1 MQRADL
7 IKKLND
13 EINDIGLVH
22 SITSISPGT
31 ECNASRAI
39 MLANNLKQTQVME
52 NPDFPRVFSGI
63 ENSFGKLCKGYKK
76 TSGQWRVVKRIQ
88 KYSDGPIFAV
98 VLFNDETNTLDV
110 IENPFAEDGPE
121 RFGYKYNY
129 ETLDKLHEG
138 DIVPDGTVL
147 YKSNSYDDNM
157 NYRMGFSARVAYNT
171 SISTLEDGIIIR
183 ESFANSKL
191 TNEVS
196 SFVVSINDNEVP
208 LLIHHYDGTDH
219 AIPKIGQVIEGT
231 NLMAIKRINKRK
243 ITFDFTNDS
252 VTKPDKNCSMYTAG
266 KNSVIYDIDI
276 YYNDKNEFP
285 DNSFYKELNKYYKEQ
300 YNYYSQIFDICEEF
314 KMKGCNRTSNTDLIH
329 KRAKDFIV
337 VNDSDFKWK
346 NKERSFS
353 YINIVFHYIKTL
365 SLHEGYK
372 IVGRYGDKGV
382 ISERRP
388 DAGEILS
395 KKFDPNDPRD
405 KLIAEYLGITGS
417 PEMNV
422 SIVPDACMYYDE
434 DGRYVDIC
442 QNAAAAYRREDTGQ
456 LTEVEINFIS
466 EEVVKEAKRRYEA
479 EGLDAA
485 FNLLMSYAEQ
495 FPESEMRAIA
505 KEWDLVYVVSKNLWK
520 TTKKNKERFVQDIF
534 RDGFYL
540 QKLPT
545 ADWRFERICKLY
557 DMYPFIKRKTMYINK
572 FGIKHKVVNPMIVG
586 EKYFFILKQNS
597 NKNFSARS
605 VSKVNKLG
613 LPSKSSDKKES
624 RTNTSDTPINR
635 GETYNLLA
643 AVDAATLM
651 TSDIFTKNSPVAR
664 RDFKDIIVSPIDPF
678 KAKPMKI
685 KQSYTNVNV
694 LNLKARLKVMG
705 IGFNIITDKSL
716 AYAALDQYKTF
727 LNFNELTFFDY
738 GFNKK
743 YYAFMVNNYNKLKS
757 KDKSFEDTWEEL
769 INLDDFKM
777 LEIDS
782 DIVDNVYTVFKEY
795 YDKKEEVN
803 DEDANDDTPKEDV
816 KTASVDVI
824 PEK

>member
-1 MQRADL
+1 
-7 IKKLND
+7 
-13 EINDIGLVH
+13 
-22 SITSISPGT
+22 
-31 ECNASRAI
+31 
-39 MLANNLKQTQVME
+39 ME

-63 ENSFGKLCKGYKK
+63 ENSFGKLCRGYKK
-76 TSGQWRVVKRIQ
+76 AEGTWRVIKRIQ
-88 KYSDGPIFAV
+88 KYAEGHIFAV
-98 VLFNDETNTLDV
+98 VMFNDATNTLDV

-129 ETLDKLHEG
+129 EKLDSLRAG
-138 DIVPDGTVL
+138 DIVEDGTIL
-147 YKSNSYDDNM
+147 YKSNSYDENM
-157 NYRMGFSARVAYNT
+157 NYCMGFSARVAYNT

-196 SFVVSINDNEVP
+196 SFVVSINDNEIP
-208 LLIHHYDGTDH
+208 LLIHHYDDGDH
-219 AIPKIGQVIEGT
+219 AIPKIGQTIQGT
-231 NLMAIKRINKRK
+231 NLMAIKKINKRK
-243 ITFDFTNDS
+243 IAFDFTNDA
-252 VTKPDKNCSMYTAG
+252 VTQPDKNCAVYTAG

-285 DNSFYKELNKYYKEQ
+285 DNSFYRELNGYYKEQ

-314 KMKGCNRTSNTDLIH
+314 KQKGCKRTSNADIMH
-329 KRAKDFIV
+329 KKAKDFIN

-346 NKERSFS
+346 NKERAFS

-382 ISERRP
+382 ISERRK
-388 DAGEILS
+388 DADEILT
-395 KKFDPNDPRD
+395 KKFDPENPRD
-405 KLIAEYLGITGS
+405 KLIAKYLGITGS
-417 PEMNV
+417 PEMNI

-466 EEVVKEAKRRYEA
+466 EEIVKEAKKRYET
-479 EGLDAA
+479 EGLDEA

-495 FPESEMRAIA
+495 FPEDEVRAIA
-505 KEWDLVYVVSKNLWK
+505 KEWDMVYVISKKLWK
-520 TTKKNKERFVQDIF
+520 TNKKNKERFVQDIF

-540 QKLPT
+540 QKLPN

-605 VSKVNKLG
+605 VSKVNKIG

-664 RDFKDIIVSPIDPF
+664 KDFKDIIISPLDPF

-705 IGFNIITDKSL
+705 ISFDIITDRTL
-716 AYAALDQYKTF
+716 GRATLDQYKTF
-727 LNFNELTFFDY
+727 MRFNEIVFFDY

-757 KDKSFEDTWEEL
+757 NTKSFEDTWDELTSMEEY
-769 INLDDFKM
+769 KM
-777 LEIDS
+777 L
-782 DIVDNVYTVFKEY
+782 DIEDRIVENVHGAFEKYYGSKVIEEDTIKE
-795 YDKKEEVN
+795 
-803 DEDANDDTPKEDV
+803 KEDDHEV
-816 KTASVDVI
+816 VVLNEI
-824 PEK
+824 PRK

>member
-13 EINDIGLVH
+13 EIPDIGLVH

-63 ENSFGKLCKGYKK
+63 ENSFGRLCKGYKK
-76 TSGQWRVVKRIQ
+76 TVGEWRVVKRIQ

-129 ETLDKLHEG
+129 EALDKLHDG
-138 DIVPDGTVL
+138 DVVPDGTVL

-171 SISTLEDGIIIR
+171 SVSTLEDGIIIR

-243 ITFDFTNDS
+243 IAFDFTNDA
-252 VTKPDKNCSMYTAG
+252 VTKPDKNCAIYTAG

-285 DNSFYKELNKYYKEQ
+285 DNSFYRELNKYYKEQ
-300 YNYYSQIFDICEEF
+300 YEYYSQIFDICEEF

-329 KRAKDFIV
+329 KKAKDFIV

-346 NKERSFS
+346 NKERAFS

-365 SLHEGYK
+365 SLYEGYK
-372 IVGRYGDKGV
+372 LVGRYGDKGV
-382 ISERRP
+382 ISERRK
-388 DAGEILS
+388 DAGEILT
-395 KKFDPNDPRD
+395 KKFDPTNPRD
-405 KLIAEYLGITGS
+405 KLIAQYLGIDGS

-442 QNAAAAYRREDTGQ
+442 QNASAAYRREDTGQ

-466 EEVVKEAKRRYEA
+466 EEVVKEAKKRYEA

-505 KEWDLVYVVSKNLWK
+505 KEWDMVYVVSKNLWK
-520 TTKKNKERFVQDIF
+520 TSKKNKERFVQDIF

-586 EKYFFILKQNS
+586 EKYFFILKQNTL
-597 NKNFSARS
+597 KNFSARS

-664 RDFKDIIVSPIDPF
+664 RDFKDIIISPLDPF
-678 KAKPMKI
+678 KARPMKI

-705 IGFNIITDKSL
+705 IGFDIITDRSL
-716 AYAALDQYKTF
+716 AAAALDQYKTF
-727 LNFNELTFFDY
+727 MKFNEISFFDY
-738 GFNKK
+738 GFNKN
-743 YYAFMVNNYNKLKS
+743 YYAFMVNTYNKLKS
-757 KDKSFEDTWEEL
+757 KEKTFEETWEEL
-769 INLDDFKM
+769 IHTDDFKM

-782 DIVDNVYTVFKEY
+782 EIVENVYNIFKDY
-795 YDKKEEVN
+795 YGKLDEVKSATEETPAEETKEIEVV
-803 DEDANDDTPKEDV
+803 DTIPDV
-816 KTASVDVI
+816 
-824 PEK
+824 

>member
-7 IKKLND
+7 IKKLD
-13 EINDIGLVH
+13 EEITDIAYCH

-31 ECNASRAI
+31 ECNANRAI

-63 ENSFGKLCKGYKK
+63 ENSFGKLCRGYKK
-76 TSGQWRVVKRIQ
+76 VSGNWRVISRIQ
-88 KYSDGPIFAV
+88 KYSDGPIFAIIM
-98 VLFNDETNTLDV
+98 FNDETNTLDV
-110 IENPFAEDGPE
+110 IENPFCEDGPE

-129 ETLDKLHEG
+129 EELDKLHAG
-138 DIVPDGTVL
+138 DTVSDGTIL
-147 YKSNSYDDNM
+147 YKSNSYDEHM

-196 SFVVSINDNEVP
+196 SFTVSINDNEVP
-208 LLIHHYDGTDH
+208 LLIHHYDDSDH

-243 ITFDFTNDS
+243 IAFDFTNEA
-252 VTKPDKNCSMYTAG
+252 VTKPDKNCSIYTAG

-285 DNSFYKELNKYYKEQ
+285 DNSFYRELNQYYKEQ

-314 KMKGCNRTSNTDLIH
+314 KQKGCNRTSGADIMH
-329 KRAKDFIV
+329 KRAKDFIN

-346 NKERSFS
+346 NKERAFS

-382 ISERRP
+382 ISERRK
-388 DAGEILS
+388 DASDILT
-395 KKFDPNDPRD
+395 KKFNPSDPRD
-405 KLIAEYLGITGS
+405 QLIAKYLGIEGS

-434 DGRYVDIC
+434 DGVYVDIC
-442 QNAAAAYRREDTGQ
+442 QNASAAYRREDTGQ

-466 EEVVKEAKRRYEA
+466 EEIVKEAKRRYEKD
-479 EGLDAA
+479 GLDEA

-495 FPESEMRAIA
+495 FPDSEIRAIA
-505 KEWDLVYVVSKNLWK
+505 KEFDMVYVVSKSLWK
-520 TTKKNKERFVQDIF
+520 TNKKNKQRFVDDIF

-540 QKLPT
+540 QKLPN

-664 RDFKDIIVSPIDPF
+664 RDFKDIIISPLDPF
-678 KAKPMKI
+678 KARDMKI
-685 KQSYTNVNV
+685 KRTYTNVNV

-705 IGFNIITDKSL
+705 IGFDIITDKYI
-716 AYAALDQYKTF
+716 ATAALDQYKTF
-727 LNFNELTFFDY
+727 MQFNEIKFFDY

-743 YYAFMVNNYNKLKS
+743 YYAFLVNNYNRLKNS
-757 KDKSFEDTWEEL
+757 AKTFADTWDEL
-769 INLDDFKM
+769 ISLDEFKM
-777 LEIDS
+777 LEIPKDIIDS
-782 DIVDNVYTVFKEY
+782 VHRVFETYYTP
-795 YDKKEEVN
+795 N
-803 DEDANDDTPKEDV
+803 DPMPKEDEKEDHEIV
-816 KTASVDVI
+816 TVDSI
-824 PEK
+824 PNM

>member
-7 IKKLND
+7 IKKLDN
-13 EINDIGLVH
+13 EIKDIGYCH
-22 SITSISPGT
+22 SITSVSPGT

-52 NPDFPRVFSGI
+52 NPDFPRVFSGM
-63 ENSFGKLCKGYKK
+63 ENSFGKLCKGYKQV
-76 TSGQWRVVKRIQ
+76 SGDWRVVKRIQ
-88 KYSDGPIFAV
+88 KYTNSQIFAV
-98 VLFNDETNTLDV
+98 VLFNDKTNTLDI

-129 ETLDKLHEG
+129 DELDKLHEG
-138 DIVPDGTVL
+138 DIVKDGTVL
-147 YKSNSYDDNM
+147 YKSNSYDENM

-196 SFVVSINDNEVP
+196 SFVVSINDNEIP
-208 LLIHHYDGTDH
+208 LLIHEYDGGFH
-219 AIPKIGQVIEGT
+219 SIPKIGAPVKGT
-231 NLMAIKRINKRK
+231 DLVAIKKINKRK
-243 ITFDFTNDS
+243 IAFDFTNDA
-252 VTKPDKNCSMYTAG
+252 VTKPDKNCAMYTVG
-266 KNSVIYDIDI
+266 KNSIVYDIDI
-276 YYNDKNEFP
+276 YYNDKDEFP
-285 DNSFYKELNKYYKEQ
+285 DNSFYKELNEYYKEQ
-300 YNYYSQIFDICEEF
+300 YFYYSQLYDICEEF
-314 KMKGCNRTSNTDLIH
+314 KAKGCNRTSNTDLMH
-329 KRAKDFIV
+329 KKAKDFV
-337 VNDSDFKWK
+337 TVNDSDFKWR
-346 NKERSFS
+346 NKERAFS
-353 YINIVFHYIKTL
+353 YIHIVFHCIKTL

-382 ISERRP
+382 ISERRT
-388 DAGEILS
+388 DASEILT
-395 KKFDPNDPRD
+395 KKFDPTDPRD
-405 KLIAEYLGITGS
+405 KLIAKYLGIEGS

-466 EEVVKEAKRRYEA
+466 EEIVKEAKKRYESD
-479 EGLDAA
+479 GLDAA
-485 FNLLMSYAEQ
+485 FELLMSYAEQ

-505 KEWDLVYVVSKNLWK
+505 KEFDLAYVVSKKLWK
-520 TTKKNKERFVQDIF
+520 ASKKNKERFVEDIF

-586 EKYFFILKQNS
+586 EKYFFVLKQNS

-624 RTNTSDTPINR
+624 RTNISDTPINR

-651 TSDIFTKNSPVAR
+651 TSDIFTKNSPIAR
-664 RDFKDIIVSPIDPF
+664 KDFKDIITSPLDPF
-678 KAKPMKI
+678 KYRPMKI

-694 LNLKARLKVMG
+694 LNLKARLKTMG
-705 IGFNIITDKSL
+705 IGFDIITNKSL
-716 AYAALDQYKTF
+716 GLAVIDQYKTF
-727 LNFNELTFFDY
+727 MKFNEITFFDY
-738 GFNKK
+738 GYNKK
-743 YYAFMVNNYNKLKS
+743 YYAFIINNYNKLKDS
-757 KDKSFEDTWEEL
+757 KKSFDETWAQL
-769 INLDDFKM
+769 IDLDEFKM
-777 LEIDS
+777 LDIDD
-782 DIVDNVYTVFKEY
+782 DIVEIAHTTMSAY
-795 YDKKEEVN
+795 YDTDEEDTETVE
-803 DEDANDDTPKEDV
+803 EDIHEIITIDT
-816 KTASVDVI
+816 I
-824 PEK
+824 PTK

>member
-7 IKKLND
+7 IRKLD
-13 EINDIGLVH
+13 EQIPDIAYCH

-63 ENSFGKLCKGYKK
+63 ENSFGRLCRGYKK
-76 TSGQWRVVKRIQ
+76 VEGNWRVVKRIQ
-88 KYSDGPIFAV
+88 KYTDGHIFAIV
-98 VLFNDETNTLDV
+98 MFNDDTNTLDV

-129 ETLDKLHEG
+129 DNLDKLHEG
-138 DIVPDGTVL
+138 DTVEDGTIL
-147 YKSNSYDDNM
+147 YKTNSYDENM

-208 LLIHHYDGTDH
+208 LLIHHYDDSDH
-219 AIPKIGQVIEGT
+219 AIPKIGQVITGT
-231 NLMAIKRINKRK
+231 NLMAIKKINKRK
-243 ITFDFTNDS
+243 IAFDFTNTA
-252 VTKPDKNCSMYTAG
+252 VTQPDKNCAVYTVG

-285 DNSFYKELNKYYKEQ
+285 DNSFYKELNVYYKEQ
-300 YNYYSQIFDICEEF
+300 YEYYSQIFDICEEF
-314 KMKGCNRTSNTDLIH
+314 KQKDCKRTSSADIMH
-329 KRAKDFIV
+329 KRAKDFIN

-346 NKERSFS
+346 NKERAFS

-382 ISERRP
+382 ISERRK
-388 DAGEILS
+388 DAGEILT
-395 KKFDPNDPRD
+395 KHFDPTNPRD
-405 KLIAEYLGITGS
+405 KLIAKYLGIEGS
-417 PEMNV
+417 PEMNI

-466 EEVVKEAKRRYEA
+466 EEIVKEAKRRYETD
-479 EGLDAA
+479 GLDEA

-495 FPESEMRAIA
+495 FPETEVRAIA
-505 KEWDLVYVVSKNLWK
+505 KEWDMVYVISKKLWK
-520 TTKKNKERFVQDIF
+520 ATKKNKERFVQDIF

-664 RDFKDIIVSPIDPF
+664 RDFKDIIISPIDPF

-694 LNLKARLKVMG
+694 LNLKARLKIMG
-705 IGFNIITDKSL
+705 IGFDIITDRNL
-716 AYAALDQYKTF
+716 ARAALDQYKTF
-727 LNFNELTFFDY
+727 MKFKDITFFDY
-738 GFNKK
+738 GYNKK

-757 KDKSFEDTWEEL
+757 KDKSFEDTWNEL
-769 INLDDFKM
+769 ISMDEFNM
-777 LEIDS
+777 LGIDEEI
-782 DIVDNVYTVFKEY
+782 VNTVHDAFEAY
-795 YDKKEEVN
+795 YDKPI
-803 DEDANDDTPKEDV
+803 DEDTSIEKKEDDHEV
-816 KTASVDVI
+816 VI
-824 PEK
+824 LNEIPNK

>member
-7 IKKLND
+7 IRKLD
-13 EINDIGLVH
+13 EQIPDIAYCH

-63 ENSFGKLCKGYKK
+63 ENSFGRLCRGYKK
-76 TSGQWRVVKRIQ
+76 VEGNWRVVKRIQ
-88 KYSDGPIFAV
+88 KYADGHIFAIV
-98 VLFNDETNTLDV
+98 MFNDDTNTLDV

-129 ETLDKLHEG
+129 DNLDKLHEG
-138 DIVPDGTVL
+138 DTVEDGTIL
-147 YKSNSYDDNM
+147 YKTNSYDENM

-208 LLIHHYDGTDH
+208 LLIHHYDDSDH
-219 AIPKIGQVIEGT
+219 AIPKIGQVITGT
-231 NLMAIKRINKRK
+231 NLMAIKKINKRK
-243 ITFDFTNDS
+243 IAFDFTNTS
-252 VTKPDKNCSMYTAG
+252 VTQPDKNCAVYTVG

-285 DNSFYKELNKYYKEQ
+285 DNSFYKELNVYYKEQ
-300 YNYYSQIFDICEEF
+300 YEYYSQIFDICEEF
-314 KMKGCNRTSNTDLIH
+314 KQKGCKRTSGADIMH
-329 KRAKDFIV
+329 KRAKDFIN

-346 NKERSFS
+346 NKERAFS

-382 ISERRP
+382 ISERRK
-388 DAGEILS
+388 DAGEILT
-395 KKFDPNDPRD
+395 KHFDPTNPRD
-405 KLIAEYLGITGS
+405 KLIAKYLGIEGS
-417 PEMNV
+417 PEMNI

-466 EEVVKEAKRRYEA
+466 EEIVKEAKRRYETD
-479 EGLDAA
+479 GLDEA

-495 FPESEMRAIA
+495 FPETEVRAIA
-505 KEWDLVYVVSKNLWK
+505 KEWDMVYVISKKLWK
-520 TTKKNKERFVQDIF
+520 ATKKNKERFVQDIF

-664 RDFKDIIVSPIDPF
+664 RDFKDIIISPIDPF

-694 LNLKARLKVMG
+694 LNLKARLKIMG
-705 IGFNIITDKSL
+705 IGFDIITDRNL
-716 AYAALDQYKTF
+716 ARAALDQYKTF
-727 LNFNELTFFDY
+727 MRFKDITFFDY
-738 GFNKK
+738 GYNKK
-743 YYAFMVNNYNKLKS
+743 YYAFMVNNYNRLKS
-757 KDKSFEDTWEEL
+757 SNKSFEDTWNEL
-769 INLDDFKM
+769 ISMDEFNM
-777 LEIDS
+777 LGIDS
-782 DIVDNVYTVFKEY
+782 EIVKTVHDAFEAY
-795 YDKKEEVN
+795 YDKPV
-803 DEDANDDTPKEDV
+803 EDDDTTEE
-816 KTASVDVI
+816 KTPEREVVVLNEI
-824 PEK
+824 PNK

>member
-13 EINDIGLVH
+13 EISDIGLVH

-52 NPDFPRVFSGI
+52 NPDFPRVFSGM

-76 TSGQWRVVKRIQ
+76 TVGEWRVVKRIQ
-88 KYSDGPIFAV
+88 KYSDGPIFAII
-98 VLFNDETNTLDV
+98 LFNDETNTLDV

-129 ETLDKLHEG
+129 EALDKLHEG
-138 DIVPDGTVL
+138 DVVPDGTVL

-243 ITFDFTNDS
+243 IAFDFTNDS
-252 VTKPDKNCSMYTAG
+252 VTKPDKNCSIYTAG

-285 DNSFYKELNKYYKEQ
+285 DNSFYRELNKYYKEQ
-300 YNYYSQIFDICEEF
+300 YEYYSQIFDICEEF

-329 KRAKDFIV
+329 KKAKDFIV

-346 NKERSFS
+346 NKERAFS

-382 ISERRP
+382 ISERRK

-395 KKFDPNDPRD
+395 KKFDPTDPRD
-405 KLIAEYLGITGS
+405 KLIAQYLGITGS

-442 QNAAAAYRREDTGQ
+442 QNASAAYRREDTGQ

-466 EEVVKEAKRRYEA
+466 EEVVKEAKKRYET

-505 KEWDLVYVVSKNLWK
+505 KEWDMVYVVSKNLWK

-651 TSDIFTKNSPVAR
+651 TSDIFTKNSPIAR
-664 RDFKDIIVSPIDPF
+664 RDFKDIIISPLDPF
-678 KAKPMKI
+678 KARPMKI

-705 IGFNIITDKSL
+705 IGFDIITDKFL

-727 LNFNELTFFDY
+727 MKFNAFTFFDY
-738 GFNKK
+738 GFNRK
-743 YYAFMVNNYNKLKS
+743 YYAFLINNYNKLKN
-757 KDKSFEDTWEEL
+757 KDKSFEDTWNGL
-769 INLDDFKM
+769 ISLDDFKM
-777 LEIDS
+777 LEIDQE
-782 DIVDNVYTVFKEY
+782 IVDNVYAIFNEHYGKVVVAETPDTETTTENKEI
-795 YDKKEEVN
+795 EIV
-803 DEDANDDTPKEDV
+803 DTIPDV
-816 KTASVDVI
+816 
-824 PEK
+824 